1 MIDNIYMNNSKN
13 IDKLSSAKGTAA
25 AASNKGKSAFP
36 NGTFICSD
44 GPIRVVPAPKTWKDY
59 PLVLRAKDVSEILH
73 LSKDSV
79 YNLLHRS
86 DFPAKWITPHKVI
99 VYKTVLREWLE
110 SNETNAIPKS

>member
-1 MIDNIYMNNSKN
+1 MIHNIDRNNDKN
-13 IDKLSSAKGTAA
+13 INKISSAKGTAA
-25 AASNKGKSAFP
+25 AASNKGKSTFP
-36 NGTFICSD
+36 NGAVICSD
-44 GPIRVVPAPKTWKDY
+44 GPIRVVPAPKTWEDY
-59 PLVLRAKDVSEILH
+59 PLVLRAKDVGEILH

-79 YNLLHRS
+79 YNLLHRR